1 MSSLQRALLALGV
14 VGFVA
19 GALPLALALGM
30 PEGHQRLLLAIFG
43 PLTGWAFIGAGIYA
57 WLRRPENRV
66 GALMTAL
73 GFAACLAALRVATE
87 PAVFIAG
94 LLAIAL
100 QYAVLYHLLV
110 AFPTGTL
117 QTGFE
122 RIVVGIGY
130 FSALVVHP
138 VQVLFQDT
146 AAQGLPENP
155 LLVASER
162 DVVAALSDFRF
173 WLGIALLVPLA
184 VILARRW
191 RTAGDAQR
199 RALAPVLIS
208 GGLVMGL
215 LGVWYAAVLAE
226 ASSDLQEALEEA
238 RVVLLALVPF
248 AFLAGLLRSRV
259 AGATAVSELVT
270 RLGDPSDRR
279 HGLRDALADALG
291 DRSLMLAYWLPERG
305 EYVDSDGRPFELPG
319 PGSGRTCTAVES
331 NGDRVAVIVHDAAL
345 ENERELVRTVGAAAS
360 LTLEN
365 ERLDAELRA
374 KVEELRVSRVRI
386 VDSGD
391 AARRRLERDLHDGAQ
406 QRLVS
411 LALSLAMLQPRVE
424 SDPEAMRELELARS
438 ELDQALEELRELA
451 RGIHPSVLSD
461 QGIDAALQGLASRA
475 NVPVELEICG
485 GDRLPERVEAAAYF
499 VVAEALTNVAK
510 YARATRARVEVSRQ
524 DGLVRVE
531 IADDGVGG
539 ADPAKGSGLRG
550 LEDRVAALEG
560 RLEIDSP
567 PGGGTTVIATIP
579 CP

>member
-226 ASSDLQEALEEA
+226 ASSDLQEALEET

-438 ELDQALEELRELA
+438 ELEQALEALRELA

-461 QGIDAALQGLASRA
+461 QGINAALQGLARRA

>member
-1 MSSLQRALLALGV
+1 
-14 VGFVA
+14 
-19 GALPLALALGM
+19 
-30 PEGHQRLLLAIFG
+30 
-43 PLTGWAFIGAGIYA
+43 
-57 WLRRPENRV
+57 
-66 GALMTAL
+66 
-73 GFAACLAALRVATE
+73 
-87 PAVFIAG
+87 
-94 LLAIAL
+94 
-100 QYAVLYHLLV
+100 
-110 AFPTGTL
+110 
-117 QTGFE
+117 
-122 RIVVGIGY
+122 
-130 FSALVVHP
+130 
-138 VQVLFQDT
+138 
-146 AAQGLPENP
+146 
-155 LLVASER
+155 
-162 DVVAALSDFRF
+162 
-173 WLGIALLVPLA
+173 
-184 VILARRW
+184 
-191 RTAGDAQR
+191 
-199 RALAPVLIS
+199 
-208 GGLVMGL
+208 MGL

-226 ASSDLQEALEEA
+226 ASSELQEALEEA

-411 LALSLAMLQPRVE
+411 LALGLAMLQPRVE
-424 SDPEAMRELELARS
+424 SDPEAMRELDLARS

-499 VVAEALTNVAK
+499 VVAEALTNVAQVLTGDARK
-510 YARATRARVEVSRQ
+510 SSKSRGRRAGAGRDRRRRGRRRRPREGVGPARARGPRRGARGS
-524 DGLVRVE
+524 VRDRL
-531 IADDGVGG
+531 AAGRRHDRDRDDSV
-539 ADPAKGSGLRG
+539 P
-550 LEDRVAALEG
+550 VAARRPTGRRPAAISGCEG
-560 RLEIDSP
+560 SSQCERRP
-567 PGGGTTVIATIP
+567 
-579 CP
+579 